1 MSTVIA
7 QNTVT
12 SHDGT
17 SIAYSQV
24 GQGPALIL
32 VDGALCYRQFGPSQD
47 LAAKLAPHF
56 TVITYDRRGRGE
68 SGDTQPYTVERE
80 VEDLAALVEAVG
92 GTVYVAGQSSGAG
105 LAIEAANRLPG
116 ITKLAL
122 YEAPFVV
129 DDTGKPITLAFLASL
144 KEAVARNQRSKAV
157 KMFMKQAGT
166 PSFMLVIM
174 PLFPMWSKLTAVAHT
189 LPYDISTIV
198 AYGAGKPLPTT
209 LGSSIKA
216 PTLVMDGGKSPTWM
230 RHAMQALAQTL
241 PNANYRTLAGQT
253 HMVKSESLVPVL
265 EEFFAGEKVL
275 SSLPPSTSLKRID
288 R

>member
-17 SIAYSQV
+17 IIAYSQI

-32 VDGALCYRQFGPSQD
+32 VDGALCYRQFGPSQG
-47 LAAKLAPHF
+47 LAARLSPHF

-68 SGDTQPYTVERE
+68 SGDTQPYAIERE
-80 VEDLAALVEAVG
+80 VEDLEALIEAVG
-92 GTVYVAGQSSGAG
+92 GTAFVAGQSSGSA
-105 LAIEAANRLPG
+105 LAIEAANRLSG

-129 DDTGKPITLAFLASL
+129 DDTGKPVTQAFLASL
-144 KEAVARNQRSKAV
+144 KEAVAQNQRSKAV
-157 KMFMKQAGT
+157 KLFMKQVGA
-166 PSFMLVIM
+166 PSFMLAIM
-174 PLFPMWSKLTAVAHT
+174 PLMPMWSKLTAVAHT
-189 LPYDISTIV
+189 LPYDISTLV
-198 AYGAGKPLPTT
+198 DYGAGKPLPTT

-216 PTLVMDGGKSPTWM
+216 PILVMDGGKSPTWM
-230 RHAMQALAQTL
+230 RHSMQALAQTL

-253 HMVKSESLVPVL
+253 HMVKAEALAPVL
-265 EEFFAGEKVL
+265 VEFFAA
-275 SSLPPSTSLKRID
+275 
-288 R
+288 

>member
-17 SIAYSQV
+17 VIAYSQI

-32 VDGALCYRQFGPSQD
+32 VDGALCYRQFGPSQG
-47 LAAKLAPHF
+47 LAARLAPHF

-68 SGDTQPYTVERE
+68 SGDTQPYAIERE
-80 VEDLAALVEAVG
+80 VEDLAALVEAAG
-92 GTVYVAGQSSGAG
+92 GTAYVAGQSSGAG

-129 DDTGKPITLAFLASL
+129 DDTGKPVTQAFLASL
-144 KEAVARNQRSKAV
+144 KEAVAQNQRSKAV
-157 KMFMKQAGT
+157 KLFMKQVGT
-166 PSFMLVIM
+166 PSYMLAIM
-174 PLFPMWSKLTAVAHT
+174 PLFPVWSKLTAVAHT
-189 LPYDISTIV
+189 LPYDVSAIV
-198 AYGAGKPLPTT
+198 AYGAGKPLPTI

-216 PTLVMDGGKSPTWM
+216 PTLVIDGGKSPTWM

-253 HMVKSESLVPVL
+253 HMVKPEVLTPVL
-265 EEFFAGEKVL
+265 EEFFTGEPAKL
-275 SSLPPSTSLKRID
+275 
-288 R
+288 

>member
-1 MSTVIA
+1 MSTVST

-12 SHDGT
+12 SQDGT
-17 SIAYSQV
+17 IIAYSQV

-32 VDGALCYRQFGPSQD
+32 VDGALCYRQFGPAQG
-47 LAAKLAPHF
+47 LAEKLAPHF

-68 SGDTQPYTVERE
+68 SGDTQPYAVERE
-80 VEDLAALVEAVG
+80 IEDLAALVEAVG
-92 GTVYVAGQSSGAG
+92 GTAYVCGQSSGAG
-105 LAIEAANRLPG
+105 LAIAAANQLPG

-129 DDTGKPITLAFLASL
+129 DDVRKPITYEFLAHL
-144 KEAVARNQRSKAV
+144 KEAVAQNRRSKAV
-157 KMFMKQAGT
+157 KMFMRQVGT
-166 PSFMLVIM
+166 PGFMVAIM

-189 LPYDISTIV
+189 LPYDISTVV

-209 LGSSIKA
+209 LGSAIKA

-241 PNANYRTLAGQT
+241 PNADYRTLAGQT
-253 HMVKSESLVPVL
+253 HMVKAESLVPVL

-275 SSLPPSTSLKRID
+275 SSL
-288 R
+288 

>member
-1 MSTVIA
+1 MATVIA

-12 SHDGT
+12 SKDGT
-17 SIAYSQV
+17 VIAYSQV

-32 VDGALCYRQFGPSQD
+32 VDGALCYRQFGPSQS
-47 LAAKLAPHF
+47 LAERLSPHF

-80 VEDLAALVEAVG
+80 IEDLASLVEAVG
-92 GTVYVAGQSSGAG
+92 GTAYIAGQSSGAG

-116 ITKLAL
+116 ITRLAL

-129 DDTGKPITLAFLASL
+129 DDTGKPVTQALLTSL
-144 KEAVARNQRSKAV
+144 KEAVAQNQRSKVV
-157 KMFMKQAGT
+157 KLFMRQVGI
-166 PSFMLVIM
+166 PSFMLAIM

-198 AYGAGKPLPTT
+198 AYGQGKPLPAT
-209 LGSSIKA
+209 LGSHIEA

-230 RHAMQALAQTL
+230 RHSMQALAQTL
-241 PNANYRTLAGQT
+241 PNANYRTLVGQN
-253 HMVKSESLVPVL
+253 HMVKAEALAPIL
-265 EEFFAGEKVL
+265 IEFFTA
-275 SSLPPSTSLKRID
+275 
-288 R
+288 